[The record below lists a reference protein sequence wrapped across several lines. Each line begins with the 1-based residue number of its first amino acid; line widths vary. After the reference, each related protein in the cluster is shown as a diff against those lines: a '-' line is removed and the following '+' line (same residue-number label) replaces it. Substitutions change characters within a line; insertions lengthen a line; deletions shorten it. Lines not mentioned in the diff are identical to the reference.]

1 MEGFCLST
9 GEDLCYTKKKV
20 RGDCMAV
27 DILQEKIRKTKNPS
41 VLELTLPVSDLPPQF
56 ARNGEG
62 YAVFCEELLICLKGI
77 VPAVRLAFSAFVLLG
92 HDGLYQLS
100 RTLKKAAE
108 LGYYVLLD
116 APEILSPSM
125 AKMTAEGIFGE
136 GSLYPCDGLIISG
149 YLGSDV
155 IKPFLSCCKKN
166 KKDLFVVTRT
176 ANKSAPELQ
185 DLLAGSRLVHVAA
198 ADHVN
203 RYGADTAGK
212 FGYTSVG
219 ILAAA
224 SSAESLRNLRSKYPK
239 LFLLLDGYDYPNA
252 NAKNCSFAFD
262 KFGHGAAA
270 CGGSAIICAWKTE
283 ESDGSD
289 YLEKA
294 KTAAER
300 MKKNLTR
307 YVTVL

>member
-1 MEGFCLST
+1 MS
-9 GEDLCYTKKKV
+9 
-20 RGDCMAV
+20 V
-27 DILQEKIRKTKNPS
+27 DVLQEKIRKTKNPS
-41 VLELTLPVSDLPPQF
+41 ILELNLSVSDLPPHIR
-56 ARNGEG
+56 AEEEG
-62 YAVFCEELLICLKGI
+62 AGAAYSRFCGELLAALQGF
-77 VPAVRLAFSAFVLLG
+77 VPAVRLSFSAFALLG
-92 HDGLYQLS
+92 HDGLYRLS
-100 RTLKKAAE
+100 QTMKLAGE

-116 APEILSPSM
+116 APELLSPTA
-125 AKMTAEGIFGE
+125 AKMTAELVLGAE
-136 GSLYPCDGLIISG
+136 SLYPCDGLIIGS

-155 IKPFLSCCKKN
+155 IKPFLPYCKTE
-166 KKDLFVVTRT
+166 KKDIFVVART

-185 DLLAGSRLVHVAA
+185 DLLAGGRLVHAAA

-212 FGYTSVG
+212 SGYTRVG

-224 SSAESLRNLRSKYPK
+224 SSAESLRSLRSRYPR

-252 NAKNCSFAFD
+252 NAKNCSHAFD

-270 CGGSAIICAWKTE
+270 CGSGIGAAWKLA

-289 YLEKA
+289 YLDHAKA
-294 KTAAER
+294 AAER

-307 YVTVL
+307 YVAVL

>member
-1 MEGFCLST
+1 
-9 GEDLCYTKKKV
+9 
-20 RGDCMAV
+20 MAIDV
-27 DILQEKIRKTKNPS
+27 LQEKIRKAKNPS
-41 VLELTLPVSDLPPQF
+41 VLELTVSVSDLPPQF
-56 ARNGEG
+56 ERSGDG
-62 YAVFCEELLICLKGI
+62 YAAFCEELLTCLKGI
-77 VPAVRLAFSAFVLLG
+77 VPAVRISFAAFALLG

-116 APEILSPSM
+116 SPEILYPAM
-125 AKMTAEGIFGE
+125 AKLIADGIFCE
-136 GSLYPCDGLIISG
+136 DSIYPCDGLVISG
-149 YLGSDV
+149 YLGSDI
-155 IKPFLSCCKKN
+155 IKPFLPFCKKSR
-166 KKDLFVVTRT
+166 KDLFVVTRT

-185 DLLAGSRLVHVAA
+185 DLLAGSRLVHGAA

-212 FGYTSVG
+212 SGYTRVG

-224 SSAESLRNLRSKYPK
+224 SSAESLRTLRTKYPK
-239 LFLLLDGYDYPNA
+239 LFLLLDGFDYPNA
-252 NAKNCSFAFD
+252 NAKNCSNAFD

-270 CGGSAIICAWKTE
+270 CGGYDITCAWKNE
-283 ESDGSD
+283 ESDGAD
-289 YLEKA
+289 YLEHAKA
-294 KTAAER
+294 AAER